1 MTVTV
6 AKMKPVVVEGFLLNC
21 HTPTEERLNVVF
33 DCSEMSWARYRDTII
48 KLQDLLAEID
58 DAYKRR
64 EGRGRSLGARYR
76 RLSYGDK
83 VSRRRILKFIPYPN
97 RFANILRNV
106 RREVYQQINS
116 TCMVL
121 QRMQFGAY
129 RHNIYL
135 LPYPRAPSFM
145 TYIEEQNK
153 IIDGLNREIEEF
165 RETSFFRKIKEVLED
180 AGLNPDGL
188 NDELSLPRI
197 TVDLTPLR
205 LDASI
210 IEEFVEAKY
219 RRVFEKISE
228 EEKRGLEALQRELE
242 NKRRELVINAVENL
256 RDQINGIVKRMLAK
270 RKLRGVKQELERLR
284 SLASDVGLE
293 AVASTVIDPLIE
305 TVENPERIEAE
316 FGPDVLAGV
325 NGRISG
331 LISSL

>member
-1 MTVTV
+1 
-6 AKMKPVVVEGFLLNC
+6 MKGVVVEGFLLNC
-21 HTPTEERLNVVF
+21 HTPTEERLSVVF
-33 DCSEMSWARYRDTII
+33 DCSEMSWAKYRDTII

-58 DAYKRR
+58 DAYKKR

-76 RLSYGDK
+76 RISYGDK

-97 RFANILRNV
+97 RFANVLRNV
-106 RREVYQQINS
+106 RREVYRQINS

-145 TYIEEQNK
+145 ARVEEWNK
-153 IIDGLNREIEEF
+153 TIDDLNREIMEF
-165 RETSFFRKIKEVLED
+165 RETSFFRQIKNVILG

-188 NDELSLPRI
+188 NGEPSLPRI

-210 IEEFVEAKY
+210 VEEFVEAKY
-219 RRVFEKISE
+219 KRVFERISE
-228 EEKRGLEALQRELE
+228 EERRGLEALRRELE
-242 NKRRELVINAVENL
+242 NKRRELVINAVESL
-256 RDQINGIVKRMLAK
+256 RDQINRIVKQVLAK
-270 RKLRGVKQELERLR
+270 RKLKGVKEELERLR
-284 SLASDVGLE
+284 SLAEDVGLE
-293 AVASTVIDPLIE
+293 AVASSVINPLIE
-305 TVENPERIEAE
+305 TVEDPARVEAE
-316 FGPDVLAGV
+316 FGADVLAGV

>member
-21 HTPTEERLNVVF
+21 HTPTEERLSVTF
-33 DCSEMSWARYRDTII
+33 DCSDLPWPKYRDMII

-58 DAYKRR
+58 DAYKKR

-76 RLSYGDK
+76 RISYGDQ
-83 VSRRRILKFIPYPN
+83 VSRRRILRFIPYPN
-97 RFANILRNV
+97 RFANVLRNV
-106 RREVYQQINS
+106 RREVYHEINMS
-116 TCMVL
+116 CMIL
-121 QRMQFGAY
+121 QSMKFGAY

-135 LPYPRAPSFM
+135 LPYPRAPAFM
-145 TYIEEQNK
+145 ARVEEWNK
-153 IIDGLNREIEEF
+153 TIDDLNREIMEF
-165 RETSFFRKIKEVLED
+165 GETIYFRRIKNVLEN

-188 NDELSLPRI
+188 NDKPSIPKI

-205 LDASI
+205 LDPQI
-210 IEEFVEAKY
+210 IEEFVEDKY
-219 RRVFEKISE
+219 KRVFKKISE
-228 EEKRGLEALQRELE
+228 EERRGLEALQRELE
-242 NKRRELVINAVENL
+242 KKRRELVVNAVESL